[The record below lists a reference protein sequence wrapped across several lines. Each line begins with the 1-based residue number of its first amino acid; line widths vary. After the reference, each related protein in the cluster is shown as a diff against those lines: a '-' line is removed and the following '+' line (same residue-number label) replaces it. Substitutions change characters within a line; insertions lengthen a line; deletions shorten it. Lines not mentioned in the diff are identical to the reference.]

1 MPRKIIS
8 DLSTNIS
15 RKLNIKK
22 KAGLPPGSVVFTG
35 EKKVEDVLVHFL
47 QYTPDLLE
55 ELRIEE
61 LHEVEPHIMDEHDV
75 DWIDIRGLHETKLIE
90 DVGKTFRIHSLI
102 LEDVAD
108 INQRPK
114 YEEYE
119 LGHFL
124 LLHALSFD
132 KEKAEVNREQ
142 VSLYFG
148 KGFMVSFQE
157 AETDLFEGVRNRLRN
172 KHGKIR
178 HRKSDYLCY
187 ALADTIV
194 DNYYIVLDE
203 IADDIQEIED
213 MIAENKYDNI
223 KQRIHQLKKELIK
236 VKKAVSP
243 LREAVNQFSKSEG
256 KAMDQVTSMY
266 LRDLY
271 DHIIH
276 LMDMIETYRDVL
288 HGLQDLYTSEISFRM
303 NQVMQILT
311 IITTIFV
318 PLSFL
323 AGIYGMNFAHM
334 PELHYK
340 YGYYILLGVM
350 FCIFVGLLI
359 FFKRKNWF

>member
-1 MPRKIIS
+1 MKRKIIS
-8 DLSTNIS
+8 DISSNIS
-15 RKLNIKK
+15 KRLNINKK
-22 KAGLPPGSVVFTG
+22 VGLPPGSVVFTG
-35 EKKVEDVLVHFL
+35 QKKVEDVLVHFL
-47 QYTPDLLE
+47 QYTPETLD
-55 ELRIEE
+55 ELKIEE
-61 LHEVEPHIMDEHDV
+61 LHDVEEHLLDEHDI
-75 DWIDIRGLHETKLIE
+75 DWIDVRGLHDTELIQ
-90 DVGKTFRIHSLI
+90 DIGKTFRIHSLI

-157 AETDLFEGVRNRLRN
+157 AESDLFEGVRHRLRN

-187 ALADTIV
+187 ALSDTIV

-213 MIAENKYDNI
+213 TIMENEENNI

-236 VKKAVSP
+236 VKKAISP
-243 LREAVNQFSKSEG
+243 LREAVNHFSKSEG
-256 KAMDQVTSMY
+256 EAMDQTTSMY

-276 LMDMIETYRDVL
+276 LMEMVETYRDVL
-288 HGLQDLYTSEISFRM
+288 HGLQDLYTSEISFKM

-340 YGYYILLGVM
+340 YGYYALLCVM
-350 FCIFVGLLI
+350 FLIFVSLLV
-359 FFKRKNWF
+359 FFKRKKWF

>member
-1 MPRKIIS
+1 MSRKIIS
-8 DLSTNIS
+8 DISTNIS
-15 RKLNIKK
+15 KRLNINKK
-22 KAGLPPGSVVFTG
+22 VGLPPGSVVFTG

-47 QYTPDLLE
+47 QYTPETLE
-55 ELRIEE
+55 ELKIEE
-61 LHEVEPHIMDEHDV
+61 LHEVAPHIQDEHDI
-75 DWIDIRGLHETKLIE
+75 DWIDIRGLHDTELIQ
-90 DVGKTFRIHSLI
+90 DIGKTFRIHSLI
-102 LEDVAD
+102 LEDIAD

-114 YEEYE
+114 YEEYDH
-119 LGHFL
+119 GHFL
-124 LLHALSFD
+124 ILHALSFD
-132 KEKAEVNREQ
+132 RENSKISREQ

-157 AETDLFEGVRNRLRN
+157 AETDLFEGVRQRLRN

-178 HRKSDYLCY
+178 QKKSDYLCY

-194 DNYYIVLDE
+194 DHYYLVLDE
-203 IADDIQEIED
+203 VADDIQEIED
-213 MIAENKYDNI
+213 LIMEDNDQNI

-243 LREAVNQFSKSEG
+243 LREAINQFSKSEG
-256 KAMDQVTSMY
+256 HVMDQTTVMY

-276 LMDMIETYRDVL
+276 LMEMIETYRDVL
-288 HGLQDLYTSEISFRM
+288 HGLQDLYISEISFRM

-323 AGIYGMNFAHM
+323 AGIYGMNFTHM

-340 YGYYILLGVM
+340 YGYYILLGIM
-350 FCIFVGLLI
+350 FSIFVGLLI
-359 FFKRKNWF
+359 FFKRKRWF